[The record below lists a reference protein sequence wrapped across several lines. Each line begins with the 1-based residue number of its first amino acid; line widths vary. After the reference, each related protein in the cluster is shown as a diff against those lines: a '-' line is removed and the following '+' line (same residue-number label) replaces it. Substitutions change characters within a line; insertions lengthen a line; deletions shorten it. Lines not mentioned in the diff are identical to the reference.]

1 MNRTERKRTRQ
12 RTLALYA
19 FVTVT
24 LLAATAQMLALSKF
38 NFDEYFTISLVRNSW
53 ADIVRLTALD
63 VHPPLY

>member
-1 MNRTERKRTRQ
+1 MNRAERKRTRQ

-38 NFDEYFTISLVRNSW
+38 NFDEYLTISLVRN
-53 ADIVRLTALD
+53 
-63 VHPPLY
+63 